1 MTNVAAQVAAWQRRA
16 RNRPGPL
23 GPVTAG
29 SGDSPSGSPE
39 VELLVSGTWVDITSF
54 VMTRDGSQNVAITR
68 GQQDEAT
75 RANPM
80 RVQFQLNN
88 RDGRFSPNN
97 PLSPLYGLIARNQQ
111 LRVSVPNGNVKAYR
125 FWGEVTGWPQSW
137 DTTGTDVWVPMDASG
152 VLRRLGQGSRGIG
165 SAMYVSLAAAVPNNT
180 VIAYWPF
187 EDLAGATSIGSAV
200 SGVPGMAI
208 TGSPTLATNGDFVC
222 SLSLPTMQT
231 GKFVANIPDYTAK
244 VPGTGGPANTLNTFN
259 TLIRFLLEIP
269 SAGITTGSVLVSWKW
284 TGTVPNWEVYYSTAA
299 GGQIGLRGRDTL
311 GNIVQD
317 TGVGGPAM
325 NGTKV
330 HVTASLDLAGGISF
344 EFFLSILTVGSV
356 SPTVVSGTAFGPI
369 DGIVQ
374 TVRVAPNA
382 GLGSTVIG
390 HVSVQLTPTYPTDAT
405 DLANVVQAYAGE
417 LAATRIARLCALANI
432 GFELVGSA
440 SDSIAMGTQLNGA
453 VLDLIQQ
460 CVDADL
466 GRLFEPVDMLGLGYR
481 TRVDLENQSA
491 ALALN
496 YAAFNL
502 SEIPEPLPDDRYTR
516 NDVTASRTGGS
527 VGARQTQA
535 SGTLSTQS
543 PPFGVGPYDETVT
556 VNIQT
561 DARLND
567 VAGWLLHLGTVDDP
581 RYPKVSMNLAHA
593 SFASSTVLRGEV
605 LTLRPGDRYT
615 VANLPTWIG
624 YDGLSQ
630 LLLSTTETIDLF
642 QHRISLNGQPESP
655 YRTAR
660 LADAVFGRIDT
671 GGSQLAADV
680 GPAATSFSVSTTSGP
695 VWTTSGG
702 DFPFDVRLG
711 GEQVTVTNIT
721 GASSPQ
727 TFTVVRSVN
736 GVVKV
741 QSAGTDIR
749 LNQPMILGL

>member
-23 GPVTAG
+23 SPITAG
-29 SGDSPSGSPE
+29 SGDQPAGSPE
-39 VELLVSGTWVDITSF
+39 VELLVSGTWVNITSF
-54 VMTRDGSQNVAITR
+54 VMTRDGSQNVGITR

-75 RANPM
+75 RANPS
-80 RVQFQLNN
+80 RCQFQLNN

-97 PLSPLYGLIARNQQ
+97 PLSPLYGLISRNQQ
-111 LRVSVPNGNVKAYR
+111 LRVSVVNGNVKAYR
-125 FWGEVTGWPQSW
+125 FWGEVVAWPQSW
-137 DTTGTDVWVPMDASG
+137 DTTGTDFWVPMDASG
-152 VLRRLGQGSRGIG
+152 VLRRMGQGNRGIG
-165 SAMYVSLAAAVPNNT
+165 SAMFVSLAAAVPTNT
-180 VIAYWPF
+180 LVAYWPF
-187 EDLAGATSIGSAV
+187 EDLAGATSMGSAV
-200 SGVPGMAI
+200 AGVPPMTF
-208 TGSPTLATNGDFVC
+208 TGSPTLAANSDFVC
-222 SLSLPTMQT
+222 ALALPTMQT
-231 GKFVANIPDYTAK
+231 GKFAANIPDYTAV
-244 VPGTGGPANTLNTFN
+244 VPGAGGAANTLNTFN

-269 SAGITTGSVLVSWKW
+269 QAGIATGSVLVSWKW
-284 TGTVPNWEVYYSTAA
+284 TGTIPNWEVYYSTASS
-299 GGQIGLRGRDTL
+299 GQIGLRGRDAL
-311 GNIVQD
+311 GNVVQD

-330 HVTASLDLAGGISF
+330 HVTASLDLSGGIQF
-344 EFFLSILTVGSV
+344 EFFLSILTVGAT
-356 SPTVVSGTAFGPI
+356 SPTVVSGTAFGPV

-390 HVSVQLTPTYPTDAT
+390 HVSVQLTPSYPTDAV

-417 LAATRIARLCALANI
+417 LAATRIARLCGLANI

-440 SDSIAMGTQLNGA
+440 ADSIAMGTQLNGT

-466 GRLFEPVDMLGLGYR
+466 GRLFESVDMLGLGYR

-491 ALALN
+491 GLALN

-502 SEIPEPLPDDRYTR
+502 SEVPEPNPDDRYTR
-516 NDVTASRTGGS
+516 NDVTVSRTGGS
-527 VGARQTQA
+527 FGARQTQS
-535 SGTLSTQS
+535 SGVLSTQ
-543 PPFGVGPYDETVT
+543 PPPNGVGPYDESLT
-556 VNIQT
+556 VNIQS

-567 VAGWLLHLGTVDDP
+567 LAGWLLHLGTVDDP
-581 RYPKVSMNLAHA
+581 RYPKVSVNLAHA
-593 SFASSTVLRGEV
+593 SFTSSTTLRGQV

-615 VANLPTWIG
+615 VANLPVQVG

-660 LADAVFGRIDT
+660 LADVLFGRIDT

-680 GPAATSFSVSTTSGP
+680 GPAVTSFSVSTASGP

-711 GEQVTVTNIT
+711 GERVTVTSIT

-736 GVVKV
+736 GVVKP
-741 QSAGTDIR
+741 QPAGTDIR